1 MDARSRGP
9 GRRPPRARS
18 RGPGRRP
25 PRARS
30 EEGSCG
36 ARAAA
41 GRRNGLRTQ
50 DRRRCPAR
58 ASHGSRDSGGPGG
71 AGFRRRSGPGRSGRR
86 GLFRPGRFPTADL
99 AKNIETLFT
108 KLNKDYAGKI
118 IGIPYIGCGIAGGDW
133 KEVSEIIN
141 RVTPDVKIVVCY
153 MEQ

>member
-1 MDARSRGP
+1 MIKQYIDGDIVKIFL
-9 GRRPPRARS
+9 
-18 RGPGRRP
+18 
-25 PRARS
+25 
-30 EEGSCG
+30 EGHNV
-36 ARAAA
+36 A
-41 GRRNGLRTQ
+41 
-50 DRRRCPAR
+50 
-58 ASHGSRDSGGPGG
+58 HGCNCFHTMG
-71 AGFRRRSGPGRSGRR
+71 AGLAGQIFTRFYEAYQADMKSEFGDWSKMGDYTKATYAFGDLIN
-86 GLFRPGRFPTADL
+86 GYTQFRPGRFPKADL